1 MKKDAIFLKGSDR
14 IDDFEFNAEVA
25 EVFEDMITRSVPFY
39 LEQQDMFKG
48 IAKNFLYRE
57 PMSTILDPL
66 QLPHLL
72 IFVQR
77 LNNLTIL

>member
-1 MKKDAIFLKGSDR
+1 MKDAIFLKGSAR

-39 LEQQDMFKG
+39 LEQQDMFKE

-57 PMSTILDPL
+57 PLSTILDALEP
-66 QLPHLL
+66 PGLL

-77 LNNLTIL
+77 LNNQAIL